1 MMLMLVMCSV
11 ISLNISYAQ
20 EGGEKEKP
28 TVEELKD
35 RIDGIDES
43 VNALITDVSGLKKI
57 KVSGYMQIQFDKT
70 EANRSF
76 TMSPYDSS
84 DFDQSRFR
92 VRRSRL
98 KVAYDA
104 GLTQFVIQG
113 DFSNTGFSLK
123 DAYIKIT
130 EPWLQYFSLQT
141 GVFNRPAY
149 EVEYSSSQRESMERS
164 KVISTLYPGER
175 DLGAMLIVNPDEMFK
190 FQFAGFNN
198 TFKGTFSQADPNFN
212 DEPLYYMARLTKEF
226 ALTDLG
232 LGIDLGVHARFGNA
246 IANTNSVLESDK
258 GTKAVPD
265 SSSVKKGDAIGR
277 NWFGVEAQIYYDFL
291 GGMKIMGEYIMGSN
305 VDSLGLAAKPG
316 TIRKRDFSGFYV
328 MLVKNITEQWQFA
341 AKYDSYNPNTKI
353 AESDIDNANDL
364 SYNTIGLGLHNY
376 SFDNVR
382 LSLWYDI
389 NKRAEN
395 VNVKGFETSPINN
408 LLTVRFQY
416 KF

>member
-1 MMLMLVMCSV
+1 M
-11 ISLNISYAQ
+11 NISYAQ

-98 KVAYDA
+98 KVTYDA
-104 GLTQFVIQG
+104 GLTQYVLQG

-130 EPWLQYFSLQT
+130 DPWLQYFSLQT

-164 KVISTLYPGER
+164 KIISTLYPGER

-190 FQFAGFNN
+190 FQFAAFNN

-212 DEPLYYMARLTKEF
+212 NEPLYYMARLIKEF

-305 VDSLGLAAKPG
+305 VDEFGTAAKPAS
-316 TIRKRDFSGFYV
+316 IRKRDFSGFYV

-353 AESDIDNANDL
+353 AESDVDNANDL
-364 SYNTIGLGLHNY
+364 AFNTIGLGIHNY

>member
-1 MMLMLVMCSV
+1 MLMLVLCSV
-11 ISLNISYAQ
+11 FSLNISYAQ

-98 KVAYDA
+98 KVTYDA
-104 GLTQFVIQG
+104 GLTQYVLQG

-130 EPWLQYFSLQT
+130 DPWLQYFSLQT

-164 KVISTLYPGER
+164 KIISTLYPGER

-190 FQFAGFNN
+190 FQFAAFNN

-212 DEPLYYMARLTKEF
+212 NEPLYYMARLIKEF

-305 VDSLGLAAKPG
+305 VDEFGTAAKPAS
-316 TIRKRDFSGFYV
+316 IRKRDFSGFYV

-353 AESDIDNANDL
+353 AESDVDNANDL
-364 SYNTIGLGLHNY
+364 AFNTIGLGIHNY

>member
-1 MMLMLVMCSV
+1 MLMLVLCSV
-11 ISLNISYAQ
+11 FSLNISYAQ

-98 KVAYDA
+98 KLTYYA
-104 GLTQFVIQG
+104 GLTQYVLQG

-130 EPWLQYFSLQT
+130 DPWLQYFSLQT

-164 KVISTLYPGER
+164 KIISTLYPGER

-190 FQFAGFNN
+190 FQFAAFNN

-212 DEPLYYMARLTKEF
+212 NEPLYYMARLIKEF

-305 VDSLGLAAKPG
+305 VDEFGTAAKPAS
-316 TIRKRDFSGFYV
+316 IRKRDFSGFYV

-353 AESDIDNANDL
+353 AESDVDNANDL
-364 SYNTIGLGLHNY
+364 AFNTIGLGIHNY

>member
-1 MMLMLVMCSV
+1 MLMLVLCSV

-258 GTKAVPD
+258 GTKAIPD

-305 VDSLGLAAKPG
+305 VDELGTAAKPT